1 MKDFFIKLVSD
12 ERGNVSSARF
22 LNLLIGVC
30 ACLFCWKLVLI
41 GGFTETHM
49 GLLLA
54 YGGGNY
60 GWGKLMET
68 RRESSANRGRTGT
81 TDGDAG

>member
-1 MKDFFIKLVSD
+1 MKCLLIKLISD
-12 ERGNVSSARF
+12 ERGNISSARF
-22 LNLLIGVC
+22 LNMLVGIC
-30 ACLFCWKLVLI
+30 ACLFCWKLVLM
-41 GGFTETHM
+41 GGFSEGYF

-68 RRESSANRGRTGT
+68 KREAPKQT
-81 TDGDAG
+81 AE